1 MSMNDPLA
9 DMLTRIRNA
18 RMVKFES
25 LEMPHS
31 KLKKGVAD
39 ILKKEGYISNYEVV
53 SADVQDVLKIN
64 LKYDK
69 NNASVITGLKRVSKP
84 GCRVYVKSD
93 NISKVMSGLG
103 ISILST
109 SKGILTDREARRDGI
124 GGEVLCNVW

>member
-31 KLKKGVAD
+31 NLKKGVAD
-39 ILKKEGYISNYEVV
+39 ILKQEGYIGNCEVL
-53 SADVQDVLKIN
+53 SRDVQDVLKIY

-69 NNASVITGLKRVSKP
+69 NDASVITGLKRVSKP

-93 NISKVMSGLG
+93 NIPQVMSGLG
-103 ISILST
+103 IAILST
-109 SKGILTDREARRDGI
+109 SKGILTDREARHQGI
-124 GGEVLCNVW
+124 GGELLCNIW